1 MRLSRLLRLGPFPG
15 VLALASFIGTSD
27 ALLSCEV
34 PVRS

>member
-1 MRLSRLLRLGPFPG
+1 MRLSRLLRLGQFPDA
-15 VLALASFIGTSD
+15 LALASFIGTCG